1 MSDQFTELYRPPS
14 FVTPDGR
21 FESYDEKVLEWLNS
35 NTEKSRNLLRSNRG
49 WKSAEIC
56 MAIMYGDE
64 TERIPK
70 GLSKASVKKLR
81 RQAREAVANVA
92 NMRYNWQH
100 RARKSENTEYQDQAE
115 IYDKLKDDWTYT
127 QDLYHKIEEVGYYAA
142 GGGTGY
148 IWLWPDYDKATGEL
162 EIVPKVLDWRQV
174 LPFHAGVNNDLDS
187 LYGVCVH
194 LEISVPEAHEMFPNH
209 IDIIQSDRNIPSNYA
224 KNWHQTNRTY
234 RGVFNRLTGNK
245 SAIAQDNYPVTD
257 IFYTWI
263 RDNSINNTDQVM
275 QMGDPKAHYSYTV
288 KPDEKLFPYRR
299 LIISTTRGII
309 YDGPPLY
316 FNCHVPISPFK
327 FENVPGEFLGI
338 SIIRDGRRL
347 EESTNNILRSFEDA
361 IVGRRQP
368 PLGVSDRLP
377 KSIRE
382 KLRVN
387 SRQLIGK
394 IFEYSPTL
402 LKESIVPLLDPKF
415 YDVSN
420 AEIDLVKYNS
430 ETSDYLMGTAD
441 ASILTKLNQM
451 PAADTQEAFL
461 KSLGTLAT
469 SHSRSFEQ
477 SMIRLAKIWLYFAPQ
492 VYTTERIIVKLGADG
507 ILKALDFDPNT
518 IVPNK
523 ENYPDLT
530 YPERLQQHIRRFSIY
545 AAPNSLQERMSQ
557 TNKLIVMQ
565 LIKMGV
571 EIPNETLYNTF
582 RDDGEYK
589 VNRDKWIKEQV
600 EKIKLSAVL
609 QKALAEANNAAD
621 PNNQLATQLIEKL
634 KGQQNG
640 EGRPPLNDQPPQ
652 LQSKTDQDGVS
663 RSTVTTT

>member
-1 MSDQFTELYRPPS
+1 MATPQDTFTELYRPPS
-14 FVTPDGR
+14 YISFDGR
-21 FESYDEKVLEWLNS
+21 FDSYDERVLEWLNS
-35 NTEKSRNLLRSNRG
+35 NIEKSRSLLRSNRG

-100 RARKSENTEYQDQAE
+100 KSRKKDYQAQAE
-115 IYDKLKDDWTYT
+115 IYDQLKDDWTYT

-148 IWLWPDYDKATGEL
+148 IWLWPDFDKATGEL
-162 EIVPKVLDWRQV
+162 EIVPRVLDWRQV
-174 LPFHAGVNNDLDS
+174 LPFHAGVNNDVDS
-187 LYGVCVH
+187 LYAISVH
-194 LEISVPEAHEMFPNH
+194 LELAVPEAHEMFPSH
-209 IDIIQSDRNIPSNYA
+209 IDIIGSDRNIPSNYA
-224 KNWHQTNRTY
+224 KNWHQVNRTY
-234 RGVFNRLTGNK
+234 RGVFNRLAGNK

-257 IFYTWI
+257 IFYTWV
-263 RDNSINNTDQVM
+263 RDNSVNNTDEVM

-288 KPDEKLFPYRR
+288 KPNEKLFPYRR
-299 LIISTTRGII
+299 LIISSTRGII

-316 FNCHVPISPFK
+316 FNCHVPVTPFK
-327 FENVPGEFLGI
+327 FEHTPGEFLGI

-368 PLGVSDRLP
+368 PLGVSDKLP

-382 KLRVN
+382 KLRAN
-387 SRQLIGK
+387 SRSLIGK
-394 IFEYSPTL
+394 IFEYSPQL
-402 LKESIVPLLDPKF
+402 LKEAIVPLIDSKF
-415 YDVSN
+415 YDVSS
-420 AEIDLVKYNS
+420 AEIELIKYNA

-441 ASILTKLNQM
+441 SSILTKLNQM

-477 SMIRLAKIWLYFAPQ
+477 SMIRMAKIWLYFAPQ

-507 ILKALDFDPNT
+507 IIKALDFDPQNL
-518 IVPNK
+518 VPKK
-523 ENYPDLT
+523 EDYPNLT
-530 YPERLQQHIRRFSIY
+530 YAERLQQHIRNFSIY

-582 RDDGEYK
+582 RDDGEYQT
-589 VNRDKWIKEQV
+589 NRTKWIAEQV

-609 QKALAEANNAAD
+609 QKALASANQESD
-621 PNNQLATQLIEKL
+621 PNNKLATELLEKL
-634 KGQQNG
+634 RGQNNG
-640 EGRPPLNDQPPQ
+640 EGRPPLNDQPPR
-652 LQSKTDQDGVS
+652 LTAKTDQDGVP
-663 RSTVTTT
+663 RSTVETS